1 MSASEAPVLLGR
13 ICSLWRT
20 ISLSTP
26 RLWAKL
32 HIVEPVPRYGLGPLV
47 LQEKLA
53 QRLETTKMWLGR
65 SGQCPL
71 SISLQTA
78 PEDQTTFDT
87 TTSPETSRQFLE
99 ALIPF
104 APRWQ
109 HIHFTTLPPALME
122 TISHLEI
129 DAPSLETVAFH
140 HHNYRSLPRAQ
151 ISSFSIPGGIFDSE
165 KLPLRWDQLTTLL
178 ISGNSQ
184 SVGLE
189 MTSAATLR
197 AISRCPR
204 LRHCQLMVND
214 SWATEPSQHLVVE
227 LQFLHTLHL
236 HCVGNAVTAVSVLL
250 EHLSLPDLRNF
261 TFVGHMHAPGQNA
274 PHFSFAD
281 FFARST
287 RMESVDLDSNAFSK
301 SSFLQNLRAAWL
313 HDRMNGWGI
322 PSVFDD
328 EALAYLDAALLRFI
342 TAKMTSES
350 GTTLTRVDVQ
360 FDRYMLLDIFPSL
373 QPFIETGLD
382 VSITHLPLPTS
393 RFSPWQGLSDAP
405 DTWDSSD
412 NYW

>member
-13 ICSLWRT
+13 ICSSWRT

-32 HIVEPVPRYGLGPLV
+32 HIVEPISWYGLGPMV

-53 QRLETTKMWLGR
+53 QRVETTKMWLGR

-78 PEDQTTFDT
+78 PEDQTVTFDAIN
-87 TTSPETSRQFLE
+87 SLETSRQFLD

-109 HIHFTTLPPALME
+109 HIHFTTLPTLME

-129 DAPSLETVAFH
+129 DAPVLETVVFH
-140 HHNYRSLPRAQ
+140 HHNYRSLLRGEWGPFRMLRGAE
-151 ISSFSIPGGIFDSE
+151 ISSFSIPGSIFDPE

-178 ISGNSQ
+178 IGGNPW

-189 MTSAATLR
+189 MTSVASLR
-197 AISRCPR
+197 AISRCPG

-214 SWATEPSQHLVVE
+214 GWAPEPSQHFVVE

-236 HCVGNAVTAVSVLL
+236 HCVANTDTAVSVLL

-261 TFVGHMHAPGQNA
+261 TFQGLASGQNT
-274 PHFSFAD
+274 P
-281 FFARST
+281 
-287 RMESVDLDSNAFSK
+287 VDIDTNAFSK
-301 SSFLQNLRAAWL
+301 SFFLQSLRGL
-313 HDRMNGWGI
+313 PPTLQRLGIHDRMNGWGMPPPSI
-322 PSVFDD
+322 PSTTK
-328 EALAYLDAALLRFI
+328 LWRISDAALLRFI
-342 TAKMTSES
+342 TAKMTGES
-350 GTTLTRVDVQ
+350 GTTLTRVDIQ
-360 FDRYMLLDIFPSL
+360 FDRYLLLDILP
-373 QPFIETGLD
+373 TGLD
-382 VSITHLPLPTS
+382 VSITHLPPPTS
-393 RFSPWQGLSDAP
+393 RFSPWHGLSDAP
-405 DTWDSSD
+405 DSWGSPDD
-412 NYW
+412 YW